1 MQRNLMTYL
10 KVVYPYPEIK
20 KKKKKDDS
28 LDS

>member
-20 KKKKKDDS
+20 KKKKDDS